1 MFLNLSNHP
10 LEKWSPAQL
19 LAARELGGGA
29 IDTIKFPN
37 VPPAASTEEVAEM
50 AKLLTAMIV
59 RDFAEPG
66 VAMVQGE
73 FSLTWEMTR
82 RLLALGWMV
91 VVATSERKVVEAPDG
106 TKTVNF
112 EFVQFRELLAWVVE
126 AHEENS

>member
-10 LEKWSPAQL
+10 LEKWSHEQL
-19 LAARELGGGA
+19 LAARELGGGE

-37 VPPAASTEEVAEM
+37 VPPAASTDEVAEI
-50 AKLLTAMIV
+50 AKSLTAMIV
-59 RDFAEPG
+59 GDYSEAG

-82 RLLALGWMV
+82 RLLALGWTV
-91 VVATSERKVVEAPDG
+91 VVATSDRKVVDNPDG

-112 EFVQFRELLAWVVE
+112 EFVQFRTIGK
-126 AHEENS
+126 

>member
-50 AKLLTAMIV
+50 AKSLTAMIV
-59 RDFAEPG
+59 GAFVEPG

-73 FSLTWEMTR
+73 FSMTWEMTR
-82 RLLALGWMV
+82 RLLALGWSG
-91 VVATSERKVVEAPDG
+91 VVATSDRKVIEGADG
-106 TKTVNF
+106 TKTVTF
-112 EFVQFRELLAWVVE
+112 EFVQFRAVR
-126 AHEENS
+126 N